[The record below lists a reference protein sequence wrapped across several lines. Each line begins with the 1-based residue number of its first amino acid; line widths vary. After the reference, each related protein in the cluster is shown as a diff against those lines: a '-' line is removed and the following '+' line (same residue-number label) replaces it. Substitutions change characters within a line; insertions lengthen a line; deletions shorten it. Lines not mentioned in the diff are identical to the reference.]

1 LVVAAFKVRGTEY
14 LPGDRVPIRHRRIR
28 QIAAEHPEFFRMEYA
43 TEDLDLDWLA
53 GLEADFE
60 QRYQEVKRAREGQ
73 EERRKRALRQE
84 PESQGR
90 PQPELERRFKKQE
103 AERKRREEEAREER
117 EREKVERDIALIG
130 GGFNF

>member
-1 LVVAAFKVRGTEY
+1 VCRFGIGASARSPPSIPSSSGWNTR
-14 LPGDRVPIRHRRIR
+14 PRISN
-28 QIAAEHPEFFRMEYA
+28 
-43 TEDLDLDWLA
+43 LDWLA